1 MVSSGRRYANSKI
14 KIKRYKAMIAGYY
27 RLQDILR
34 EIDRNKTTLIR
45 WEEEG
50 LIPKASRDSRGWRCY
65 TKEQVEEILRLVQET
80 DYFRKGHGEYSLQ
93 HNSRGM
99 AQSELSQA

>member
-1 MVSSGRRYANSKI
+1 
-14 KIKRYKAMIAGYY
+14 MIAGYY

-50 LIPKASRDSRGWRCY
+50 LIPPAHRDSRGWRCY
-65 TKEQVEEILRLVQET
+65 TKDQVEEIIRLVSKT
-80 DYFRKGHGEYSLQ
+80 NYFHDQDNLDQLENGQMS
-93 HNSRGM
+93 
-99 AQSELSQA
+99 SQAIG